1 MKLWLKVLLCVFVV
15 NLLGGLG
22 AIITS
27 GQIDSWYATLEKPP
41 GVPPNWLFGPVWTTL
56 YALIG
61 ISLALIWHSA
71 PAGKGKQVAL
81 AWFFFQMILNLGW
94 TPLFFGAHQLGW
106 SLAVIVVLLV
116 AIVVTLVRFRSLHRL
131 AGRLLIP
138 YAIWVGYASYL
149 NAGYWW
155 LNR

>member
-1 MKLWLKVLLCVFVV
+1 MKLWLKILVCVLVI

-22 AIITS
+22 AILTG
-27 GQIDSWYATLEKPP
+27 GQIESWYRSLEKPP
-41 GVPPNWLFGPVWTTL
+41 GVPPDWVFGPVWTTL

-61 ISLALIWHSA
+61 ISLALIWHFAS
-71 PAGKGKQVAL
+71 AGKGKQVAL

-106 SLAVIVVLLV
+106 ALAVILVLLV
-116 AIVVTLVRFRSLHRL
+116 AIVITLVRFRSLHRL

-138 YAIWVGYASYL
+138 YALWVGYATYL